1 MSSVASSIF
10 LPNFYVTEPEYGYF
24 IRHHDQ
30 YSNDLILNLE
40 QSHILLNRDRS
51 DPRTLLNSDNM
62 RDFLDFYS
70 TKRYNHIMNRFKLS
84 SIEQVDAFYDY
95 IEYAVKKFFRQD
107 SDYNNIAMG
116 SLM

>member
-1 MSSVASSIF
+1 
-10 LPNFYVTEPEYGYF
+10 
-24 IRHHDQ
+24 
-30 YSNDLILNLE
+30 
-40 QSHILLNRDRS
+40 
-51 DPRTLLNSDNM
+51 M

-70 TKRYNHIMNRFKLS
+70 TKRYNHIMSRFKLS

-116 SLM
+116 SLMQKSMNTSFSVLKEVLPLEITSRVLA